1 MPPKRKVAMAS
12 DDEDNDD
19 GVVLVNKKQN
29 TAAEILAEFVSA
41 NLADDVFLNI
51 GQSKRTNPVE
61 ESTSGSSS
69 ARPADDAVR
78 VAKKT
83 RPLVEFE
90 IEEEVDPGF
99 VPTTK
104 QPTLEPLICAANVTQ
119 IDSDASEDEKC
130 EDEIDEILQKE
141 EQLRDSI
148 VLDVLLALNL
158 NDPMVRETIEKGP
171 GGIDW
176 RHMLNVIHTE
186 KVRARKERRDD
197 DWTLPA
203 AYAHSGS
210 VFVQTKK
217 DSAGA
222 EGAEGAAGGGAAG
235 GGAAGGEKDDVPP
248 EGNHPTDDVTVRCR
262 IIQLNGIGINTT
274 FQVKSG
280 DTIDMVKTKIHDQQG
295 IPPDEQR
302 LFFKKKTLEND
313 RTLDTYGIRHKSK
326 ILCVVQKK
334 IGDVIAAVFRKLIQ
348 DPTISM
354 QTAQDAGQMVQGQNL
369 KKGIGIL
376 WDAFKTIHHVEAPDS
391 DEENE
396 EAPDSDEENE
406 EERFDWRGHQQDSLP
421 FWDGLNQQQVCDS
434 FRDGGFGAEIDS
446 EGVLKKTP
454 NMLKSVSTG
463 EENKLLVQKLRQA
476 QTDTLSITHEDDF
489 EPMTIVV
496 NELDKETGNAC
507 YQIWAVAKST
517 NMAKRLVAHRV
528 YCTETVTRD
537 DIDRLLTDEQQAATT
552 ANPYGLRFMQ
562 RPVFKPEK
570 LTGCWKGDPRA
581 KELVE
586 TKSVG
591 RLFLTD
597 QLEGV
602 KDILD
607 SLPHEKKVDND
618 NFNVEDAV
626 STTNGNTQN
635 ITINDCN
642 DREMIEWME
651 KMLTEKAAAKQ
662 TRTYKEEAKEKRT
675 KTTKVA
681 GVSDDESG
689 GENDEESLKKESGK
703 KDMRTLISFPLFTA
717 DKKTQVGTVYG
728 IHYKGTLKTG
738 ITNVDMVF
746 EINTKYVTN
755 ADSTCELE
763 CFEFNEDDAS
773 EPPSASASSASSSG
787 NDSSSSEEASSCES
801 DISSCS

>member
-1 MPPKRKVAMAS
+1 MPPKRGFAVAS
-12 DDEDNDD
+12 DDSDNDD
-19 GVVLVNKKQN
+19 GVVLVKKKQN
-29 TAAEILAEFVSA
+29 TAAEILTEFVSA
-41 NLADDVFLNI
+41 NLVDDVVLDI
-51 GQSKRTNPVE
+51 RQSKRTNPVE

-78 VAKKT
+78 VAKKI
-83 RPLVEFE
+83 RPLEFT
-90 IEEEVDPGF
+90 EEEVDPGF

-119 IDSDASEDEKC
+119 INSDASEDEKC
-130 EDEIDEILQKE
+130 EDEIDVTRQKE

-148 VLDVLLALNL
+148 VLDVLLALNR

-176 RHMLNVIHTE
+176 RHMLNVIKTE
-186 KVRARKERRDD
+186 KVRAKKERRDD
-197 DWTLPA
+197 AWTLP
-203 AYAHSGS
+203 
-210 VFVQTKK
+210 QTKK

-222 EGAEGAAGGGAAG
+222 EGAEGAAGGGAAGGGAAGGGAAG

-248 EGNHPTDDVTVRCR
+248 EGNHPTDDVIVRCR
-262 IIQLNGIGINTT
+262 IIKLNGIGINTK
-274 FQVKSG
+274 FQMKSV

-313 RTLDTYGIRHKSK
+313 RTLDTYGIRNKSK
-326 ILCVVQKK
+326 ILLKVQKK

-354 QTAQDAGQMVQGQNL
+354 QTAQDAGQMVEGRNL

-391 DEENE
+391 DEEK
-396 EAPDSDEENE
+396 SDKEGSDE

-463 EENKLLVQKLRQA
+463 EENKLLVKELRQA
-476 QTDTLSITHEDDF
+476 QTDTLSIPYEDDF

-496 NELDKETGNAC
+496 NALDKDTEKAC

-528 YCTETVTRD
+528 YCTETVTKD
-537 DIDRLLTDEQQAATT
+537 DIARLLTDEQQAATT

-570 LTGCWKGDPRA
+570 LTGCWKGNPRA
-581 KELVE
+581 KEVVE

-591 RLFLTD
+591 RLFFTN
-597 QLEGV
+597 QLECV
-602 KDILD
+602 EDILD
-607 SLPHEKKVDND
+607 SLPCVPGVQND
-618 NFNVEDAV
+618 NFNVADAV
-626 STTNGNTQN
+626 STTNGENQE
-635 ITINDCN
+635 ITFSDCN
-642 DREMIEWME
+642 DREMIKWME

-662 TRTYKEEAKEKRT
+662 TRTYKEEANEKRT

-728 IHYKGTLKTG
+728 IHYKGDLKTG